1 MSHKFSLIDGKVSL
15 DPATKKSV
23 AIAPLKTTTPEE
35 KRFFDQGQQNYDRKK
50 ASLKLALR
58 KQTPNDEESDL
69 IHALWLQQLSWHD
82 PNNESQK
89 PDNAE

>member
-1 MSHKFSLIDGKVSL
+1 M
-15 DPATKKSV
+15 
-23 AIAPLKTTTPEE
+23 AISPLKTTTREE
-35 KRFFDQGQQNYDRKK
+35 KLLFGQGQQNYDRKK
-50 ASLKLALR
+50 AALKLALR

-82 PNNESQK
+82 PNNASRK